1 MMSDLCLFYYHVS
14 GSAGDTCAF
23 QFAMAGR
30 GNKEMLVDVI
40 PVVRKTVRTF

>member
-1 MMSDLCLFYYHVS
+1 MSGVYLFYYHVS

-30 GNKEMLVDVI
+30 GNKEMLVDII
-40 PVVRKTVRTF
+40 PVVRKTVGTF